1 MSRLILNTFIL
12 ILQSCILFAQPAE
25 NLPSVDKN
33 DLPEADFSS
42 ARTFSGT
49 ALYGYINGGADL
61 YLEYGFIAAQVTEIN
76 YRGGNY
82 KTAIYRMTDPEAA
95 FGIYSV
101 SRFKCAQKPAVS
113 DFTCQTGYHL
123 QFCRGSYYVSIING
137 RGSGEDKDASL
148 EIAKIIA
155 GKIREPV
162 LDLTSYL
169 PGTSKEEIQNNCFL
183 ARGRLGVVNGS
194 PDLEDF
200 FKGISGYTAVILEDE
215 EKTVISVKCST
226 EELCREF
233 PGFLKNDKEVLPGTG
248 LTLHPDDLRK
258 ISDNHLYIVLR
269 RKI

>member
-1 MSRLILNTFIL
+1 MSRLILYIPIL
-12 ILQSCILFAQPAE
+12 LLQSFPLPAQPAE
-25 NLPSVDKN
+25 NFPSVDKN
-33 DLPEADFSS
+33 DLPEASVTT
-42 ARTFSGT
+42 ARAFSGT

-61 YLEYGFIAAQVTEIN
+61 HLEYGFIAAQVTEIN
-76 YRGGNY
+76 FRGGNY
-82 KTAIYRMTDPEAA
+82 KTAIYRMTDEEAA

-101 SRFKCAQKPAVS
+101 SKFRCTQRPAVS
-113 DFTCQTGYHL
+113 DFTCQTRYHL
-123 QFCRGSYYVSIING
+123 QICKGPYYVSIING
-137 RGSGEDKDASL
+137 RGSREDEDASL
-148 EIAKIIA
+148 EIGKIIA

-194 PDLEDF
+194 PDLEDL

-215 EKTVISVKCST
+215 EKTVISFKCST

-258 ISDNHLYIVLR
+258 ISDNHLYLVLR
-269 RKI
+269 KKI